1 MLLVVIVQRP
11 TKARPGSE
19 RITLLAEA
27 DQQRSGTIM
36 GGGYDPRR
44 LSSMIGLGYYAS
56 LVPDRVTRVKRTFNR
71 PGGTSRQATTVYPT
85 VGENVAVAA
94 IAAKQGLSSVTWCAP
109 DGGTVASE
117 NESK

>member
-1 MLLVVIVQRP
+1 
-11 TKARPGSE
+11 
-19 RITLLAEA
+19 
-27 DQQRSGTIM
+27 M